1 MYSGE
6 WMKTISISASVD
18 QIKKIKELYKDE
30 ITDKKIPYAD
40 CFIATEDCSI
50 TVYLSRK
57 VVLQG
62 AMAQHHADIIASFS
76 GFVAH
81 GGSDEVGTGDYFG
94 PVCVCAV
101 YIDQQHLDFVN
112 SLNPSDTKGL
122 DDKQI
127 VIIAK
132 ELMKTVPYSLLILP
146 NEKYNVLHKKY
157 NLNAIKSILHNQCY
171 LHLQKKVKKPFTG
184 IIDQFTPQESY
195 YRYIKDEKEIFKDLR
210 FETKAENK
218 YLAVACGAIIAR
230 HAFLEALSQLEKYV
244 GMPLP
249 KGAGSKVDQAAADI
263 LEKHGMDMLNKVAK
277 LHFKNTQ
284 KAKEILD

>member
-171 LHLQKKVKKPFTG
+171 LHLQKKVKKPFIG

-195 YRYIKDEKEIFKDLR
+195 YRYIKDEKEIFRDLR

-230 HAFLEALSQLEKYV
+230 HAFLEALISSRNMWNAL
-244 GMPLP
+244 
-249 KGAGSKVDQAAADI
+249 
-263 LEKHGMDMLNKVAK
+263 
-277 LHFKNTQ
+277 TQ
-284 KAKEILD
+284 RSRIESRSGRSRHS

>member
-1 MYSGE
+1 MYSGVM
-6 WMKTISISASVD
+6 MKTISISASAD
-18 QIKKIKELYKDE
+18 QIKKIKEFYKEE

-50 TVYLSRK
+50 TVYLSNK

-62 AMAQHHADIIASFS
+62 AMAQHHADIIATFN
-76 GFVAH
+76 GFFAH

-101 YIDQQHLDFVN
+101 YIDQEHLDFVL
-112 SLNPSDTKGL
+112 SLNPSDTKGM
-122 DDKQI
+122 DDRQI
-127 VIIAK
+127 VSIAK
-132 ELMKTVPYSLLILP
+132 ALMKKVPYSLLILP
-146 NEKYNVLHKKY
+146 NEKYNVLHKKH

-195 YRYIKDEKEIFKDLR
+195 YRYLKDEKEIYRDLR

-230 HAFLEALSQLEKYV
+230 HAFLEALRQLEEYI

-249 KGAGSKVDQAAADI
+249 KGASAKVDQAAADI
-263 LEKHGMDMLNKVAK
+263 LEKHGLDMLSKVAK
-277 LHFKNTQ
+277 IHFKNTE
-284 KAKEILD
+284 KAKEILG